1 MTVMSSYE
9 GKSGVRWNRVVPGFS
24 LLRNA
29 GFEAQQH
36 DADTPLVRSLFITGL
51 LYILEALPADL
62 SEDEISA
69 IRVKMPN
76 TIQASNL
83 HARSSDSHTL
93 YIGDGRAV
101 THTDQ
106 PSRPSLIHRTL
117 ASSIIQF
124 CLILQ
129 SLLPHIKLVVRN
141 LLQSERMHQIAGSVV
156 TTSMNA
162 ANSLCKSSS
171 SFGSTAMRLGDGR
184 IGRALLSLAMW
195 WLAAVV
201 GGIHEGVGEG
211 LLILCGER
219 QKSEVERW

>member
-1 MTVMSSYE
+1 MESSCARYFCFQYYK
-9 GKSGVRWNRVVPGFS
+9 GGPNFVDLSTDSGPHIGFS

-29 GFEAQQH
+29 GYEAQQH

-76 TIQASNL
+76 TTQSSNL
-83 HARSSDSHTL
+83 HARPSDNRTL

-106 PSRPSLIHRTL
+106 PSQPSLIHRIL

-124 CLILQ
+124 CL
-129 SLLPHIKLVVRN
+129 
-141 LLQSERMHQIAGSVV
+141 
-156 TTSMNA
+156 
-162 ANSLCKSSS
+162 
-171 SFGSTAMRLGDGR
+171 
-184 IGRALLSLAMW
+184 
-195 WLAAVV
+195 
-201 GGIHEGVGEG
+201 
-211 LLILCGER
+211 
-219 QKSEVERW
+219 